1 MEKFNPE
8 WAKDVPCRNVII
20 YGFCKKQKE
29 GCPFKHDNDPAGTE
43 AAGASVASA
52 SGSAGEVHTT
62 ASSTVHSDAMTNPNT
77 VQLNGSLMPSLPSLA
92 SLSKRST
99 APSVAPTTPAAAAPL
114 GHKFNAKNSETFTP
128 GSSQGQTSAAS
139 GNAMDLAGPPKLG
152 KSYSQSFTPSF
163 DAYASESFTPTSVR
177 ANPMEQMD
185 SGFAGMNIGGPL
197 NAPVG
202 PGNAG
207 MMSQGLA
214 IPPGSLPA
222 QSLPQSA
229 QSMQAQ
235 QGQPQSQTQS
245 QQAQGLS
252 GSGPMFPV
260 PMPGPN
266 AAMNPARF
274 PSIYPPPHSILQ
286 YHLYAPDPPPHLQ
299 LPLKPN
305 ERTPEMLFIP
315 NDIREELVKRNLEA
329 LQNFP
334 PGGALPD
341 VVQDYYGLI
350 PLDFHKKSAE
360 RNRYKDHQNSL
371 YKVFS
376 NTDGKIYVLRRI
388 HAIMDPIEPPQIAK
402 TFKKWNAL
410 QSTNVVHLHDC
421 FLTTA
426 FGDSSLC
433 FVYDYYPRAWSL
445 YETHF
450 TNFPLVPITQDLL
463 WVYLIQLTNA
473 LREVH
478 ARNLVVRNF
487 DWEKVLVTGS
497 PGRIKVSSCNE
508 VEPLVY
514 GQELAYDEIGPQQ
527 QQDYARMGDLLYKL
541 AAGIQSSGPVAAGVA
556 SVENVDQLN
565 VEDKFKDVL
574 RYLLSPEN
582 TAKTV
587 NELSV
592 LFVDKIYLVYE
603 ALNTYTEK
611 MEGVLSRE
619 LENGRLFRLMCKLN
633 FIFGRV
639 ESRIDINW
647 SESGEKFPIILFYD
661 YVFHQVDAQGKAVM
675 DLTHVLRCLNKL
687 DAGVNE
693 KLVLAT
699 PDEMNCIIIS
709 YKELK
714 DLISTTFRA
723 LTQ

>member
-29 GCPFKHDNDPAGTE
+29 GCPFKHDNDSLDMETST
-43 AAGASVASA
+43 ASVTAPSS
-52 SGSAGEVHTT
+52 SGGLGHTT
-62 ASSTVHSDAMTNPNT
+62 GSTAVHNDIQSNPNT
-77 VQLNGSLMPSLPSLA
+77 VQLNGSIMPSLPSLT
-92 SLSKRST
+92 SLSKKPSDSAAAT
-99 APSVAPTTPAAAAPL
+99 TVSPVVSAPS

-128 GSSQGQTSAAS
+128 GTSQGQAIAAS
-139 GNAMDLAGPPKLG
+139 VASADSTGPPKLG

-163 DAYASESFTPTSVR
+163 DAYASESFTPTSAR
-177 ANPMEQMD
+177 ANPIEQMD
-185 SGFAGMNIGGPL
+185 SGFGGLSITNGMGGSVVP
-197 NAPVG
+197 AS
-202 PGNAG
+202 AG
-207 MMSQGLA
+207 MMNQPLTM
-214 IPPGSLPA
+214 PPQMMAS
-222 QSLPQSA
+222 QSLPPSA
-229 QSMQAQ
+229 H
-235 QGQPQSQTQS
+235 QPPQ
-245 QQAQGLS
+245 QQATPVKHGMP
-252 GSGPMFPV
+252 GNGPIF
-260 PMPGPN
+260 PMPMAGPN
-266 AAMNPARF
+266 GAMNPARF

-299 LPLKPN
+299 LPLKEN

-388 HAIMDPIEPPQIAK
+388 HAITDPIEPPQIAK
-402 TFKKWNAL
+402 TFKKWNSL
-410 QSTNVVHLHDC
+410 TCTNVVKLHDC

-478 ARNLVVRNF
+478 AKNLIVRNF

-508 VEPLVY
+508 IEPLVY
-514 GQELAYDEIGPQQ
+514 GQELAYDEIKPHQ
-527 QQDYARMGDLLYKL
+527 QQDYIRLGELLYHL
-541 AAGIQSSGPVAAGVA
+541 ASGIQSSEPINAGA
-556 SVENVDQLN
+556 SALENVDQLN
-565 VEDKFKDVL
+565 VEDVFKDVL
-574 RYLLSPEN
+574 KYLLSPEN
-582 TAKTV
+582 TDKSV
-587 NELSV
+587 KDLSV

-611 MEGVLSRE
+611 VEGVLSTE

-661 YVFHQVDAQGKAVM
+661 YVFHQVDSQGKAVM

-687 DAGVNE
+687 DAGVTE